1 MERKTAK
8 DFDQELLDL
17 FDQYVHGGVDRRGFL
32 DRASKFAVG
41 GITAGMLLDALS
53 QSHATRLDLV
63 FRLTDS

>member
-41 GITAGMLLDALS
+41 GITAGRPRVGVVGPPGGGAL
-53 QSHATRLDLV
+53 AGRTR
-63 FRLTDS
+63 